1 MAVLSASDFNLPND
15 MAEGIFK
22 KAQTGSVIAQLSGAK
37 PQKFGK
43 QSVMVLTSAPKAEI
57 VGEGADKSPTD
68 AAYTT
73 KVVSPIKLQVTMR
86 FNQEVMWADEDAQI
100 GVLQDLS
107 ENAGIAL
114 ARALDLVAIHKLN
127 PLTGTVSGLVSE
139 GIIDTTQST
148 TLANDKYD
156 VAVEQAVG
164 QVIASGYALTGLA
177 MDPALSFGL
186 STMRDTTGRRLYP
199 ELGFGMS
206 VSNFEGVSAAVSNT
220 VSAGVEAKTASNLLG
235 IVGQFDAVRWG
246 VQRDIAA
253 HLIEYGDPDGLGDLQ
268 RKNQVAIRAE
278 VVYGIGIMD
287 LAAFAKIVKSAA
299 S

>member
-164 QVIASGYALTGLA
+164 QVIASGYAPTGLA

-287 LAAFAKIVKSAA
+287 LAAFAKIVKSA

>member
-164 QVIASGYALTGLA
+164 QVIASGYAPTGLA

-268 RKNQVAIRAE
+268 RKNQMAIRAE

-287 LAAFAKIVKSAA
+287 LAAFAKIVKSA

>member
-68 AAYTT
+68 SAYTT

-139 GIIDTTQST
+139 GLIDTTQST

-164 QVIASGYALTGLA
+164 QVIASGYAPTGLA

-287 LAAFAKIVKSAA
+287 LAAFAKIVKSDA